1 MGTLIKH
8 TFVCFIKAI
17 IPLNNY
23 EDEPSVS
30 NGILYQLPSSHL
42 FIHWVPTKLSNRVMP
57 YGVNYRQ
64 LQLLFVFDS
73 YRPTAFFKK
82 TDFQWTLSFVSSVG
96 LVGDAVHFTLHPG
109 FLSRT
114 LPDFRYFLQSGKALE
129 YMIQSCSY
137 ATCTDCSFGLTISLN
152 IFFGSY
158 VIPFVRIAKITLSI
172 LQAITINDCNF
183 FSGLSFRVV

>member
-1 MGTLIKH
+1 M
-8 TFVCFIKAI
+8 VCFIKAI
-17 IPLNNY
+17 IPLFNY
-23 EDEPSVS
+23 DVEPSVS